1 MSSQTREEVIDELAK
16 IAAEAME
23 RGEDGMKA
31 VEAMGV
37 PTDVAVQAWMIADRA
52 QTERWWQQ
60 VERTIDGTVIRKA
73 IGGEA

>member
-1 MSSQTREEVIDELAK
+1 MTNRTRKEVIDELAK
-16 IAAEAME
+16 VAAEAME

-37 PTDVAVQAWMIADRA
+37 PTEVAVQAWLIADQA
-52 QTERWWQQ
+52 KTERWWKE
-60 VERTIDGTVIRKA
+60 VERTIDGEVIRKA